1 MDLGQ
6 QSNLGSL
13 ISAVLVGLLALASNQ
28 YARMDRTAMKSFLD
42 GLQTRPHVIKSVR
55 DSLEGPEQTG
65 VKVVQDEIER
75 LEAQLSGIFE
85 RWKTGKVSAGDPRL
99 TKLWAAMHD
108 LQAKLT
114 ENPQLLEQLPTRS
127 RVDCIW
133 SLFRAAEM
141 NPQQFSEVFLKLS
154 EKMSGHDDET
164 VSAQA
169 AVLRLYHGH
178 DRNQPNEEMI
188 AQKLEEFVR
197 GNPDDMVGVFLF
209 LIISRE
215 LYDNGHH
222 EMAERLLRRGI
233 QIYSGYP
240 GHVGSSKLIN
250 ELMDQKLHKRP

>member
-13 ISAVLVGLLALASNQ
+13 VSAVLVGLLALASNQ
-28 YARMDRTAMKSFLD
+28 YARMDRTAMRKFLD
-42 GLQTRPHVIKSVR
+42 QLQTRQRQVGVEPSKLS
-55 DSLEGPEQTG
+55 PEEVTVQEMQT
-65 VKVVQDEIER
+65 EIER
-75 LEAQLSGIFE
+75 LEFQLATVFE
-85 RWKTGKVSAGDPRL
+85 RWKQGKFKANDPRL
-99 TKLWAAMHD
+99 TRLWTAVEEVQQKLEEKPE
-108 LQAKLT
+108 LV
-114 ENPQLLEQLPTRS
+114 EQLPTRS

-141 NPQQFSEVFLKLS
+141 NPQQFSARFLELS
-154 EKMSGHDDET
+154 DQMAAQDDET

-178 DRNQPNEEMI
+178 DRNEPDEDQI
-188 AQKLEEFVR
+188 GKKLEEFVR
-197 GNPDDMVGVFLF
+197 ANPDDMVGVFLY

-222 EMAERLLRRGI
+222 DTAERLLRRGI
-233 QIYSGYP
+233 QIYSEYP

-250 ELMDQKLHKRP
+250 ELMDQKMHKQQ